1 MHSERRT
8 FHPPPSCLA
17 GLASNERG
25 KREKKFS
32 TIKSTKL
39 NEAGGGWRGRREE
52 RSRRSGKVQRN
63 DNSNNN
69 NKKKAKQV
77 GDSEPV

>member
-1 MHSERRT
+1 M
-8 FHPPPSCLA
+8 
-17 GLASNERG
+17 NVERG
-25 KREKKFS
+25 KKKFS

-39 NEAGGGWRGRREE
+39 NEAGGGWRGIREE

-69 NKKKAKQV
+69 NKKRQNKSAILNRFRPERVMGNNQKEKQKSR
-77 GDSEPV
+77 DD